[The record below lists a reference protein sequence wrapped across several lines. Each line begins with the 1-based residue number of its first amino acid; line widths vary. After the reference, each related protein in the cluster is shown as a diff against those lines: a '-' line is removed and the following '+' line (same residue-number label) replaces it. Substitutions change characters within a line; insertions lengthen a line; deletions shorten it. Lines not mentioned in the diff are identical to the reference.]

1 MRTMTKHIIN
11 VCLAVCTL
19 LAVSC
24 SSNDDTPPGA
34 EESRKTLVLRIG
46 TVGQSRASA
55 VTTPEKELMHSL
67 RIIILGRDNRVEHN
81 YHTSFDGMPREN
93 YIHSILNLPPGQKT
107 IYLVANEESV
117 KYIDKDGSKK
127 LLTEFLAAIKLGDTD
142 ARDKMNGLYFEP
154 DYTQP
159 IPISARHDLFIPVG
173 SDKMERDLYMVRV
186 ATKFSVTFLNYRD
199 DPVTIKD
206 FTISSVADQNYL
218 MARLNEENPMFAGY
232 PSWIEWLK
240 YVSDESQKDPYNPDL
255 ADDYGW
261 VKEYELPASANK
273 NITYHYN
280 TRNDVSKYI
289 SVRQYEAAATPSRGE
304 TKIENIYIPESIKL
318 KAGEQTHGEQE
329 YTMTFDIVNGPN
341 KEVSYTLPN
350 LKALFRNTHVLVIV
364 QMNRK
369 HTGDDNF
376 LEIRVKT
383 WEQGNKVD
391 NGYWEEVTD

>member
-11 VCLAVCTL
+11 VCLAVCAL

-55 VTTPEKELMHSL
+55 VTIPEKELMHSL

-117 KYIDKDGSKK
+117 EYIDKDGSKK
-127 LLTEFLAAIKLGDTD
+127 PLTEFLAAIKLGDTD

-186 ATKFSVTFLNYRD
+186 ATKFSVNFLNYRD
-199 DPVTIKD
+199 DAVTVKD
-206 FTISSVADQNYL
+206 FTISKVASQNYL
-218 MARLNEENPMFAGY
+218 IANLNEQNPLFDGY

-240 YVSDESQKDPYNPDL
+240 YVSDSSQENPYDPDL
-255 ADDYGW
+255 ADQYGW
-261 VKEYELPASANK
+261 VKDYELPESAQTDFTYRYSTGNASN
-273 NITYHYN
+273 
-280 TRNDVSKYI
+280 NDI
-289 SVRQYEAAATPSRGE
+289 SVPAYDQLTPGE
-304 TKIENIYIPESIKL
+304 TKVEDIYIPESMCL
-318 KAGEQTHGEQE
+318 KAGEQKYGDQE
-329 YTMTFDIVNGPN
+329 YTMTFDIVNGPDN
-341 KEVSYTLPN
+341 GLSYPLPN
-350 LKALFRNTHVLVIV
+350 LRALFRNTHVLVLV
-364 QMNRK
+364 RMNQ
-369 HTGDDNF
+369 TSDDDNF
-376 LEIRVKT
+376 LEVRVRT
-383 WEQGNKVD
+383 WEQGDQVD
-391 NGYWEEVTD
+391 NGYWEEVID

>member
-117 KYIDKDGSKK
+117 EYIDKDGSKK
-127 LLTEFLAAIKLGDTD
+127 PLTEFLAAIKLGDTD

-240 YVSDESQKDPYNPDL
+240 YVSDISQENPYDPDL
-255 ADDYGW
+255 ADQCGW
-261 VKEYELPASANK
+261 VKDYELPAGTDK
-273 NITYHYN
+273 EITYSYN
-280 TRNDVSKYI
+280 RKNDATKYI
-289 SVRQYEAAATPSRGE
+289 SVRGYDEAATPAWGE
-304 TKIENIYIPESIKL
+304 TKVEDIYIPESICL
-318 KAGEQTHGEQE
+318 KTGQPEHGDQE
-329 YTMTFDIVNGPN
+329 YTMTFDIVDGPD
-341 KEVSYTLPN
+341 KELSYPLPN
-350 LKALFRNTHVLVIV
+350 LRALFRNTHVLVLV
-364 QMNRK
+364 RMNQ
-369 HTGDDNF
+369 TSDDDNF
-376 LEIRVKT
+376 LEVRVRT
-383 WEQGNKVD
+383 WEQGDQVD